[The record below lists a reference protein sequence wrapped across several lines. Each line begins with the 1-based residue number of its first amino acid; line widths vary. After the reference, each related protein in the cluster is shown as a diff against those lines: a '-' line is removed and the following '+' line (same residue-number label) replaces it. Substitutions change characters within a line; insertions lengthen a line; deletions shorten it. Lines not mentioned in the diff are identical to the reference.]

1 MVLIVV
7 VCVASTAIFVT
18 VAASLGGCGFDP
30 PPGDVAPMTLTND
43 LTRAVTFEVCTDSH
57 CTRRDGS
64 TSSGPVSPGTSVDQ
78 NHELCSEDT
87 VGVLDSSG
95 HLLGCVVLPAED
107 PAKVTHFYA
116 SAAAACS

>member
-1 MVLIVV
+1 
-7 VCVASTAIFVT
+7 
-18 VAASLGGCGFDP
+18 
-30 PPGDVAPMTLTND
+30 MTLTND

-57 CTRRDGS
+57 CTRRDGM